1 METCKM
7 IWLGD
12 LLSDDEDYDACCLY
26 DYVTLEEYRA
36 RKKEQDEH
44 EASCELNSYNL
55 GLSDK
60 DFL

>member
-1 METCKM
+1 M